1 MTACMHAMY
10 PIPMLPGPVSV
21 PDAIL
26 AAMRHDYPSGDLEAD
41 FFELYQHTRQ
51 GLAELMGTRNDV
63 VIMTGEGMLALWAA
77 LKSCLKPGD
86 RVLAA
91 VTGVFGDGLGDM
103 AVSLGCEVRKFRL
116 GYNETLGDLGLLETM
131 LEDFSPDMILAVH
144 CETPSGTLNPLESLG
159 GIARRHGSLFCV
171 DAVSSIGGVEIR
183 ADAWGVDLLLG
194 GSQKC
199 LSVPPSMSFLSVS
212 HRAWERIERTGYQ
225 GYDALA
231 PWRSIN
237 GEYACPYTPY
247 WHGLAALHAG
257 VRLILHEGPERVFAR
272 HAEVAR
278 QCRDGLRE
286 LGIALWPAPG
296 SVPSPT
302 VTAAMVPADAT
313 WNEWRARLRARGLAV
328 GGNLG
333 PLAGKVFRLGHMG
346 SQARQKLMAE
356 ALAVLR
362 AAI

>member
-1 MTACMHAMY
+1 MNTMY
-10 PIPMLPGPVSV
+10 AIPMLPGPVSV
-21 PDAIL
+21 PAEVL
-26 AAMRHDYPSGDLEAD
+26 AAMQHDYPSGDLEAD
-41 FFELYQHTRQ
+41 FLELYQNTGQ
-51 GLAELMGTRNDV
+51 ALAGLMGTRNDV

-91 VTGVFGDGLGDM
+91 VTGIFGDGLGDM
-103 AVSLGCEVRKFRL
+103 AAGLGCEVRKFRL
-116 GYNETLGDLGLLETM
+116 GYNETLGDLAPLEKM

-159 GIARRHGSLFCV
+159 RIARRHGSLFCV
-171 DAVSSIGGVEIR
+171 DAVSSIGGVDIQ
-183 ADAWGVDLLLG
+183 ADAWGIDLLLG

-212 HRAWERIERTGYQ
+212 PAAWERIEQTAYR

-231 PWRSIN
+231 LWRAIN

-257 VRLILHEGPERVFAR
+257 VRLILREGKERVFAR
-272 HAEVAR
+272 HEEVAR
-278 QCRDGLRE
+278 QCRDGLRA
-286 LGIALWPAPG
+286 LGIELWPALG

-302 VTAAMVPADAT
+302 VTAALVPASAT
-313 WNEWRARLRARGLAV
+313 WRAWQARLRAKGLAV
-328 GGNLG
+328 GGNIG
-333 PLAGKVFRLGHMG
+333 PLAGKVFRIGHMG
-346 SQARQKLMAE
+346 SQARWELVAA

-362 AAI
+362 DAQ

>member
-1 MTACMHAMY
+1 MSAIYT
-10 PIPMLPGPVSV
+10 IPMLPGPVSV
-21 PDAIL
+21 PDEIL
-26 AAMRHDYPSGDLEAD
+26 AAMCYDYPSGDLESD
-41 FFELYQHTRQ
+41 FFELYANTGQ
-51 GLAELMGTRNDV
+51 GLASLMGTRNDV

-91 VTGVFGDGLGDM
+91 VTGIFGDGLGDM
-103 AVSLGCEVRKFRL
+103 ASGLGCEVRKFRL
-116 GYNETLGDLGLLETM
+116 GYNETLGDLALLETM
-131 LEDFSPDMILAVH
+131 LEDFLPDMIIAVH
-144 CETPSGTLNPLESLG
+144 CETPSGTLNPLEKLG
-159 GIARRHGSLFCV
+159 SIARQHGSLFCV
-171 DAVSSIGGVEIR
+171 DAVSSIGGVEIK
-183 ADAWGVDLLLG
+183 ADAWGVDLMLG

-199 LSVPPSMSFLSVS
+199 LSVPPSMSFLAVS
-212 HRAWERIERTGYQ
+212 PLAWERIEHVGYQ

-231 PWRSIN
+231 PWRSVA
-237 GEYACPYTPY
+237 GEFGCPYTPY

-257 VRLILHEGPERVFAR
+257 VQLILREGPERVFAR
-272 HAEVAR
+272 HEDVAR
-278 QCRDGLRE
+278 QCRNGLRE
-286 LGIALWPAPG
+286 LGIELWPATG

-302 VTAAMVPADAT
+302 VTAALAPTGMA
-313 WNEWRARLRARGLAV
+313 WHEWRARLRARGLVV

-362 AAI
+362 EAL

>member
-1 MTACMHAMY
+1 
-10 PIPMLPGPVSV
+10 L
-21 PDAIL
+21 
-26 AAMRHDYPSGDLEAD
+26 
-41 FFELYQHTRQ
+41 ELYTSAGRA
-51 GLAELMGTRNDV
+51 LAGIMGTRNDV

-91 VTGVFGDGLGDM
+91 VTGIFGDGLGDM
-103 AVSLGCEVRKFRL
+103 AAGLGCEVRKFRL
-116 GYNETLGDLGLLETM
+116 GYNETLGDLAPLEKM
-131 LEDFSPDMILAVH
+131 LEDFSPDMIIAVH

-159 GIARRHGSLFCV
+159 RLARRHGSLFCV

-212 HRAWERIERTGYQ
+212 SSAWERIEQTGYR

-231 PWRSIN
+231 PWRTVN
-237 GEYACPYTPY
+237 EERACPYTPY
-247 WHGLAALHAG
+247 WHGLAALYAG
-257 VRLILHEGPERVFAR
+257 VRLILREGPERVFAR
-272 HAEVAR
+272 HEEVAQ
-278 QCRDGLRE
+278 QCRNGLRE
-286 LGIALWPAPG
+286 CGIELWPAPG

-302 VTAAMVPADAT
+302 VTAAVVPASMT
-313 WNEWRARLRARGLAV
+313 WREWHDRLRAKGLAV
-328 GGNLG
+328 GGSLG

-346 SQARQKLMAE
+346 SQARREIMAD

-362 AAI
+362 DAL

>member
-1 MTACMHAMY
+1 MIDMHA
-10 PIPMLPGPVSV
+10 IPMLPGPVSV
-21 PDAIL
+21 PGEIL
-26 AAMRHDYPSGDLEAD
+26 AAMQYDYPSGDMEAA
-41 FFELYQHTRQ
+41 FFELYADTGQ
-51 GLAELMGTRNDV
+51 GLAGLMGTRNDV

-91 VTGVFGDGLGDM
+91 VTGIFGNGLGDM
-103 AVSLGCEVRKFRL
+103 AAGIGCEVRKFRL
-116 GYNETLGDLGLLETM
+116 GYNETLGDLTHLEHM
-131 LEDFSPDMILAVH
+131 LEDFSPAMIIAVH
-144 CETPSGTLNPLESLG
+144 CETPSGTLNPLEYLG
-159 GIARRHGSLFCV
+159 RIARRHGSLFCV
-171 DAVSSIGGVEIR
+171 DAVSSIGGVEIQ
-183 ADAWGVDLLLG
+183 ADAWGIDLLLG

-212 HRAWERIERTGYQ
+212 PPAWERIERVGYQ

-231 PWRSIN
+231 PWRTVK
-237 GEYACPYTPY
+237 GEYGCPYTPY

-257 VRLILHEGPERVFAR
+257 VRLILREGLERVFAR
-272 HAEVAR
+272 HDRIAR
-278 QCRDGLRE
+278 QCRSGLRE
-286 LGIALWPAPG
+286 LGIELWPTPD

-302 VTAAMVPADAT
+302 VTAALTPAGMS
-313 WNEWRARLRARGLAV
+313 WREWQARLRARGLAV

-346 SQARQKLMAE
+346 SQARQPAMAD

-362 AAI
+362 DAL

>member
-1 MTACMHAMY
+1 MTGCARHA
-10 PIPMLPGPVSV
+10 IPMLPGPVSV
-21 PDAIL
+21 PDEIL
-26 AAMRHDYPSGDLEAD
+26 AAMRHDYPSGDMEAE
-41 FFELYQHTRQ
+41 FLELYANTGRD
-51 GLAELMGTRNDV
+51 LAALMGTRNDV

-91 VTGVFGDGLGDM
+91 VTGIFGDGLGDM
-103 AVSLGCEVRKFRL
+103 AAGLGCEVRKFRL
-116 GYNETLGDLGLLETM
+116 GYNETLGDLSLLENM

-144 CETPSGTLNPLESLG
+144 CETPSGTLNPLERLG

-171 DAVSSIGGVEIR
+171 DAVSSIGGVEVL
-183 ADAWGVDLLLG
+183 ADAWGIDLVLG

-212 HRAWERIERTGYQ
+212 PAAWERIEQVRYQ

-231 PWRSIN
+231 PWRAVG

-257 VRLILHEGPERVFAR
+257 VRRILREGPELAFAR
-272 HAEVAR
+272 HAAVAR

-302 VTAAMVPADAT
+302 VTAALAPTGMSWDE
-313 WNEWRARLRARGLAV
+313 WNARLRARGLVV

-346 SQARQKLMAE
+346 SQARQDLMAD
-356 ALAVLR
+356 ALAALR
-362 AAI
+362 DAL